1 MNKNPIDSSTVKSHP
16 SYGAITLGRRSSG
29 APHPMYGSSVK
40 HRDTIRLTLHH
51 GECKRMLSG
60 DWYSPKDTIVE
71 VEMTQNQ
78 WAELVSSIG
87 LDAGVPCTIKWL
99 NGPVE
104 DPPFQSKVSEFQA
117 EFQACM
123 DGALSNADEMI
134 VRAKN
139 LLGKKTLTKAD
150 RDELLKLLQSIQNS
164 VRSQAPFIYKQF
176 AEQMEKT
183 ATEVKGELEAWQLS
197 RITELAAMGL
207 ASKDATESGPD
218 VPPIEIGS

>member
-1 MNKNPIDSSTVKSHP
+1 
-16 SYGAITLGRRSSG
+16 
-29 APHPMYGSSVK
+29 MYGSSVK

-87 LDAGVPCTIKWL
+87 LGAGVPCTIKWL

-123 DGALSNADEMI
+123 DGALSNADEGI
-134 VRAKN
+134 ARAKD
-139 LLGKKTLTKAD
+139 LLEKKALTKAD